1 MVYLVKNKNFFIPIC
16 FLTIR
21 KLMIKNIVERIDK
34 VLKESKFET
43 FSFESI
49 TSTKN
54 KYCFDSLVKKGDKI
68 FLVKV
73 FQNIDNLNEII
84 LDGIKALSLLLKSKP
99 ILIGIKNRYQ
109 KLEDD
114 TIYIRNDLPFITLN
128 TLEKI
133 LKNDEFPYILARR
146 GGSVIFVDGAL
157 MKTLRENNGISR
169 KELSDKLNIT
179 KRTICS
185 YENESMRPS
194 HKVASEIRDILDN
207 SDIFRRINVFDW
219 HFKFDVES
227 GTHLEKGELDP
238 FEIHLQ
244 NIIEDIGVST
254 FWYKRGQVPFELSI
268 SSKNSVNEKGENFYP
283 LFSGVSQETKKIT
296 KINLERLLKFANLFN
311 KNALFIVGNKFKIPD
326 ILLKYNVPILK
337 VKSLENMDEEEDL
350 IEFIQTFKR

>member
-1 MVYLVKNKNFFIPIC
+1 MVKNKNFFIPIC
-16 FLTIR
+16 FFNIR
-21 KLMIKNIVERIDK
+21 KLTIKNIVERIDK
-34 VLKESKFET
+34 VLKESKFEI
-43 FSFESI
+43 FSFESS

-133 LKNDEFPYILARR
+133 LKNDDFPYILARR
-146 GGSVIFVDGAL
+146 GGAVIFLDGAL
-157 MKTLRENNGISR
+157 MKTLREDKSISR

-207 SDIFRRINVFDW
+207 SNIFRRINVFDW
-219 HFKFDVES
+219 HFKFEEGS
-227 GTHLEKGELDP
+227 RANFEKVDLDP
-238 FEIHLQ
+238 FESYLQ
-244 NIIEDIGVST
+244 DIIEDIGVST
-254 FWYKRGQVPFELSI
+254 FWYKRGQSPIDLSI
-268 SSKNSVNEKGENFYP
+268 SSKTSAIEKGENFYP
-283 LFSGVSQETKKIT
+283 LFSGVSKETKKIT
-296 KINLERLLKFANLFN
+296 KINLERLLKFANLFH
-311 KNALFIVGNKFKIPD
+311 KNALFIVGNEFKIPD
-326 ILLKYNVPILK
+326 LLLKYNVPILK

-350 IEFIQTFKR
+350 IEFIKTFKG